1 MQLRKWQFRLNLDN
15 QNSSCDHTIDSTSK
29 NTLDHYQSLG
39 WLELKL
45 DLLATLGYLLDV
57 VTATAKMDFPL
68 SSILHISVPYT
79 KFKTNVF
86 YVIMPQC
93 TPHLSITFYYWKAH
107 FSKSSS
113 TVSCDV
119 LSVPSNRISHSVLC
133 VMYVPSTPL
142 QHQQYHI
149 AMISF

>member
-15 QNSSCDHTIDSTSK
+15 QNSSCDHTIESTSK
-29 NTLDHYQSLG
+29 NTMDHYQSLG

-79 KFKTNVF
+79 KFNVF
-86 YVIMPQC
+86 YVIMP
-93 TPHLSITFYYWKAH
+93 
-107 FSKSSS
+107 
-113 TVSCDV
+113 
-119 LSVPSNRISHSVLC
+119 
-133 VMYVPSTPL
+133 
-142 QHQQYHI
+142 
-149 AMISF
+149 